1 MGIFSKFFGALKK
14 TKDAIS
20 KKISQMEDPLN
31 TYNNT
36 SSTRINNSLRLR
48 SEACNNINTH
58 GVKDKVICCFC
69 FKK

>member
-1 MGIFSKFFGALKK
+1 M
-14 TKDAIS
+14 IS

>member
-1 MGIFSKFFGALKK
+1 M
-14 TKDAIS
+14 IS
-20 KKISQMEDPLN
+20 KKISQMKDPLN

-48 SEACNNINTH
+48 SEACNNNNNTH
-58 GVKDKVICCFC
+58 DVKEKVICCFC